1 MVTGSEGRLRGK
13 KGVGR
18 RRRGD
23 EGRRKKKEGEGK
35 REGEGG
41 RKEGGRER
49 IATWIRQLLTSLV
62 LSMFY
67 AACTSLLVKHTS

>member
-18 RRRGD
+18 RR
-23 EGRRKKKEGEGK
+23 EGEMK
-35 REGEGG
+35 EGG
-41 RKEGGRER
+41 RKRREKGSGREKEGGRER

>member
-1 MVTGSEGRLRGK
+1 MK
-13 KGVGR
+13 
-18 RRRGD
+18 
-23 EGRRKKKEGEGK
+23 
-35 REGEGG
+35 EGG
-41 RKEGGRER
+41 RKRREKGSGREKEGGREK